1 MEISGSMVLT
11 SVTKYSIVSEAG
23 RNWAENLQ
31 TLAFASNPVNK
42 TRNLSPDVNFMEQER
57 CSELVEDGVHHS
69 SLHTY
74 AALWEGSIIQ

>member
-42 TRNLSPDVNFMEQER
+42 TRNLSPDVSFMEQER
-57 CSELVEDGVHHS
+57 CSESVEVVFTVPVSTFVLLFGR
-69 SLHTY
+69 
-74 AALWEGSIIQ
+74 